1 MIEKLF
7 NNPTYAMSKAMLDM
21 TTKRHEALAA
31 NIANVNTPGY
41 RRVDV
46 SKTFTQELQSQ
57 FKAGHPDAASAQK
70 DIIATDP
77 DAPSTRMD
85 GNNVQLDQELL
96 QMGSNEMQY
105 ETLTEFVSNSLIQL
119 KTAITGQVT

>member
-7 NNPTYAMSKAMLDM
+7 SDPNYAMSKAMLDM

-41 RRVDV
+41 HRVDV

-57 FKAGHPDAASAQK
+57 FKAGHPDAASAQGN
-70 DIIATDP
+70 IVAIDP
-77 DAPSTRMD
+77 DASGARLD
-85 GNNVQLDQELL
+85 GNNVHVDQELL

-105 ETLTEFVSNSLIQL
+105 ETLTEFVSSSLVQL
-119 KTAITGQVT
+119 KTAITGQIT